1 MSAPAQT
8 QALRRALGKW
18 DLTAIG
24 VNQVIGSAIFLIQAD
39 VARIVGSWG
48 PVMFLGI
55 GLSSLF
61 VALCFAEVGSRFES
75 TGGPIGPAR
84 VAFGR
89 FVGFEVGWM
98 LWFSRVSSGASV
110 INGMALALGYY
121 WPVLSTGPPRTLVI
135 LAVLGALTWINVR
148 GIRQTS
154 WLVNTFTIGKLLP
167 LVVFVLV
174 GAFYFDPGRIV
185 PSDTVS
191 IENLGAAALLL
202 IFAYGGYEVT
212 GVPAGEASNP
222 KKDVPFAFIATI
234 LIASGVMTLTAAVA
248 AGLLPDLTA
257 TRTPI
262 ADASALVM
270 GAFGGLLV
278 SVGSVVSMTGNNM
291 GQLLSGSRTVFAL
304 AEGGDL
310 PPVFAR
316 VHPVYR
322 TPHVAIWFTS
332 IVLVVLALTGSV
344 RVHGGGERGGA
355 AGGVLSACGA
365 TLRLRRAD
373 MAGRVAPAEFT
384 APLGPVI
391 PAVAIAITL
400 SILAGATVNQL
411 LSGVAALAA
420 GGRCSPSRPGARGRR
435 PERYRRFVTAA
446 VSASSSSSS
455 RASSRPFGELPHDS
469 SRVVILVTTQFTSHR
484 PPPDSRT
491 AATDRACS
499 STSQS
504 SNSVA
509 SASRPAAPMFQSSS

>member
-1 MSAPAQT
+1 MNTPAAVP
-8 QALRRALGKW
+8 ALRRALGKW

-48 PVMFLGI
+48 TLMFLGI

-61 VALCFAEVGSRFES
+61 VALCFAEVGSRFDS

-121 WPVLSTGPPRTLVI
+121 WPVLSTGAPRTLVV
-135 LAVLGALTWINVR
+135 LTVLGALTWINVR

-154 WLVNTFTIGKLLP
+154 WVVNAFTIGKLLP
-167 LVVFVLV
+167 LVVFVLAGV
-174 GAFYFDPGRIV
+174 FFTDPGRML
-185 PSDTVS
+185 PSEPVS
-191 IENLGAAALLL
+191 IGNLGAAALLL

-222 KKDVPFAFIATI
+222 RKDVPFAFIATI

-248 AGLLPDLTA
+248 AGLLPDLAA

-304 AEGGDL
+304 AENGDL
-310 PPVFAR
+310 PPVFAK
-316 VHPVYR
+316 VHPVYQ
-322 TPHVAIWFTS
+322 TPHVAILFTS
-332 IVLVVLALTGSV
+332 VVLVLLALTGSFV
-344 RVHGGGERGGA
+344 FMA
-355 AGGVLSACGA
+355 AVSAVARLVVYLSACGA
-365 TLRLRRAD
+365 TLRLRAPD
-373 MAGRVAPAEFT
+373 MADKVSPAQFT

-391 PAVAIAITL
+391 PMLAIGITL

-411 LSGVAALAA
+411 LSGLAALAA
-420 GGRCSPSRPGARGRR
+420 GGALFAVATRGAR
-435 PERYRRFVTAA
+435 PQA
-446 VSASSSSSS
+446 
-455 RASSRPFGELPHDS
+455 
-469 SRVVILVTTQFTSHR
+469 
-484 PPPDSRT
+484 
-491 AATDRACS
+491 
-499 STSQS
+499 
-504 SNSVA
+504 
-509 SASRPAAPMFQSSS
+509 

>member
-1 MSAPAQT
+1 
-8 QALRRALGKW
+8 
-18 DLTAIG
+18 
-24 VNQVIGSAIFLIQAD
+24 
-39 VARIVGSWG
+39 
-48 PVMFLGI
+48 
-55 GLSSLF
+55 
-61 VALCFAEVGSRFES
+61 
-75 TGGPIGPAR
+75 
-84 VAFGR
+84 
-89 FVGFEVGWM
+89 
-98 LWFSRVSSGASV
+98 
-110 INGMALALGYY
+110 
-121 WPVLSTGPPRTLVI
+121 
-135 LAVLGALTWINVR
+135 
-148 GIRQTS
+148 
-154 WLVNTFTIGKLLP
+154 
-167 LVVFVLV
+167 
-174 GAFYFDPGRIV
+174 V

-332 IVLVVLALTGSV
+332 IVLVVLALTGSFV
-344 RVHGGGERGGA
+344 FMA
-355 AGGVLSACGA
+355 AVSAVARLVVYLSACGA

-420 GGRCSPSRPGARGRR
+420 GGALFAVATRGAR
-435 PERYRRFVTAA
+435 P
-446 VSASSSSSS
+446 
-455 RASSRPFGELPHDS
+455 RA
-469 SRVVILVTTQFTSHR
+469 
-484 PPPDSRT
+484 
-491 AATDRACS
+491 
-499 STSQS
+499 
-504 SNSVA
+504 
-509 SASRPAAPMFQSSS
+509 